1 MQKNI
6 GDNKPNLV
14 LLYTPLYSDSDS
26 TDCDRGWFW
35 PAAAAMEDGQTE
47 MKRSWPIVG
56 THENASVQVL
66 RQAGTA
72 NVCPSLLSK

>member
-35 PAAAAMEDGQTE
+35 PAAAAMEDGRL
-47 MKRSWPIVG
+47 KW
-56 THENASVQVL
+56 NA
-66 RQAGTA
+66 AG
-72 NVCPSLLSK
+72 L